1 MDELIKKLI
10 IRIWQNGLENRKP
23 VGQVRATKLMYLIE
37 WEYFAWNRER
47 LTQLDWVYLH
57 YGPWSSTLSKILQ
70 EEFKAPTEKEQAGR
84 FRQVSWT
91 PPEFDRIDT
100 RLPFELEGIAQRV
113 FDTFGSMSTEDIVRY
128 VYFNTE
134 PMQYAERRQQ
144 LDFTKTRK
152 PLKPFNPVKTLDKN
166 VRQKLRDRLRSAT
179 QTKLEEE
186 AKTIGDISPEVLEVF
201 SQLDSSGDFFLP
213 EGEIQISNED
223 RLSIVEEG

>member
-10 IRIWQNGLENRKP
+10 IRIWQNGLQNRRP

-37 WEYFAWNRER
+37 WEYFAWKRER
-47 LTQLDWVYLH
+47 LTQLDWIYLH

-70 EEFKAPTEKEQAGR
+70 EEFKAPTEKEQEGR

-91 PPEFDRIDT
+91 PSEFDRIDT

-113 FDTFGSMSTEDIVRY
+113 FDTFGSMPTEDIVSY

-134 PMQYAERRQQ
+134 PMQYAERRQS

-152 PLKPFNPVKTLDKN
+152 PLKPFNPVGALDKN
-166 VRQKLRDRLRSAT
+166 VRQKLRDRLRLAT
-179 QTKLEEE
+179 QTKLEEKIE
-186 AKTIGDISPEVLEVF
+186 TMGDISPEVLEVL
-201 SQLDSSGDFFLP
+201 SQLDSSGDFSLL
-213 EGEIQISNED
+213 EGEIQISSED
-223 RLSIVEEG
+223 RLNIAEEG